1 MGRVRARPASFK
13 GRRSRTRGRSQCV
26 LVKIWRSAWKR
37 YLPQGRPQHIRT
49 VRTCVPFCS
58 VLLPFTILFCIITFD
73 SSYCNCPV
81 YCESCAESFF
91 QGQLRRMPRPAL
103 VSFPGESLCGTWE
116 RDQPGA
122 ARPQPMP
129 CPAGRPRPYNI
140 ISRDRTRGLSR
151 VRLCHCTNYT
161 VYSCQPGQGS

>member
-1 MGRVRARPASFK
+1 MHNVHFLLLVAVK
-13 GRRSRTRGRSQCV
+13 GAHSIYAQY
-26 LVKIWRSAWKR
+26 AHA
-37 YLPQGRPQHIRT
+37 YL
-49 VRTCVPFCS
+49 S
-58 VLLPFTILFCIITFD
+58 VLYYHPLLLP
-73 SSYCNCPV
+73 SYCNCPV

-103 VSFPGESLCGTWE
+103 VSFPGEGLCGTWE